1 MRLFVRLSLL
11 GLVALVAAGF
21 LLSGNQDTPE
31 ASPQASPEATVLD
44 GQCAGAGIS
53 VVVDFGKERANKTIE
68 KCVQNYEGNSWNL
81 LAVAGFEVEGTEKY
95 PTAFLCRINQVP
107 DKKTEKCIST
117 PGTLNGSWAYFIADA
132 ESQTWSYSEYGAAT
146 HMAKCG
152 SAEGWRFL
160 QPDEDLKT
168 APSVKPV
175 TNSCEK

>member
-21 LLSGNQDTPE
+21 LLGGNQAT
-31 ASPQASPEATVLD
+31 PQASIKAIVLE
-44 GQCAGAGIS
+44 GQCADSGIS
-53 VVVDFGKERANKTIE
+53 VVVDFGSERANQTIE
-68 KCVQNYEGNSWNL
+68 KCVQNYQGNSWNL
-81 LAVAGFEVEGTEKY
+81 LTVAGFKVEGTEKY

-107 DKKTEKCIST
+107 DQEAEKCIST
-117 PGTLNGSWAYFIADA
+117 PGTLNGSWAYFIADPKTN
-132 ESQTWSYSEYGAAT
+132 SWTYSDYGAAT

-168 APSVKPV
+168 APNVKPV
-175 TNSCEK
+175 TTSCEK